1 MKGDRVSGIRYYP
14 SGHANSSVLMVEK
27 LTPKEVALNS
37 EVEYIIRVK
46 NLTPDPMM
54 VRIEENLDTSFSINR
69 SMPIYTLSSDRTK
82 AMWNLGKLNGKE
94 TREIKIMGKA
104 TKPGSFKN
112 CALPQYDRYLCQSI
126 NVVNPQIALTKE
138 MPPEARINEQIPVK
152 LVVSN
157 TGAGM
162 ARNVVVTDRLP
173 NRLNAVGSPERILRF
188 EVGDLAE
195 GQSKTLQFL
204 ATSAHTGIYSNTA
217 TAVAAGNLSA
227 DAADETLIR
236 KAQLALTKDATE
248 RQYAGRNVEYKIT
261 VKNVGDALAKNVIIT
276 DPVPNTLRFLSG
288 NKGARLVDNT
298 IMWNVGDL
306 RPGASRTVNARLQ
319 SSVSGTVPNTAYA
332 KSDQSAQVSAT
343 DKTLLVGVPGIL
355 LEVVDSTDPLEVGD
369 MGTYIITASNQGNA
383 PGHDV
388 RIVCE
393 IEANMEIVSATGS
406 TPGTV
411 ADKSITFS
419 PVTSLAAK
427 QTAKWTVRIRAKTPG
442 DVRFTTRMT
451 SRELQRP
458 VMETESTTIY

>member
-1 MKGDRVSGIRYYP
+1 M
-14 SGHANSSVLMVEK
+14 
-27 LTPKEVALNS
+27 
-37 EVEYIIRVK
+37 
-46 NLTPDPMM
+46 
-54 VRIEENLDTSFSINR
+54 
-69 SMPIYTLSSDRTK
+69 
-82 AMWNLGKLNGKE
+82 
-94 TREIKIMGKA
+94 
-104 TKPGSFKN
+104 
-112 CALPQYDRYLCQSI
+112 
-126 NVVNPQIALTKE
+126 
-138 MPPEARINEQIPVK
+138 
-152 LVVSN
+152 
-157 TGAGM
+157 
-162 ARNVVVTDRLP
+162 
-173 NRLNAVGSPERILRF
+173 
-188 EVGDLAE
+188 
-195 GQSKTLQFL
+195 
-204 ATSAHTGIYSNTA
+204 
-217 TAVAAGNLSA
+217 
-227 DAADETLIR
+227 
-236 KAQLALTKDATE
+236 
-248 RQYAGRNVEYKIT
+248 
-261 VKNVGDALAKNVIIT
+261 
-276 DPVPNTLRFLSG
+276 
-288 NKGARLVDNT
+288 
-298 IMWNVGDL
+298 GDL

-319 SSVSGTVPNTAYA
+319 SSVSGTVPNTAYS

-343 DKTLLVGVPGIL
+343 DKTLLIGVPGIL